1 MIYLSD
7 GVNRGFSPVPAVGRR
22 CIFTALSTNISLSEK
37 SECRQLLFVEREV
50 FAIVNILQFR

>member
-37 SECRQLLFVEREV
+37 VSAVSFYSLKERFLLSL
-50 FAIVNILQFR
+50 IYYT